1 LAQVTGR
8 AGRGDQPGRALIQTY
23 RPEHPVISALLSG
36 DAEEFYAQETS
47 LRQRAG
53 LPPFGRLAA
62 LIVSAKD
69 AALAETHARALARA
83 AHGLPASERYCVAA
97 LGGLPEEGEIM
108 LLGPAEAPIALL
120 RGRFR
125 FRLLV
130 KAPRSAD
137 LQGFLRDLLAAGPPE
152 RGGVRVQVDVDP
164 QSFL

>member
-1 LAQVTGR
+1 
-8 AGRGDQPGRALIQTY
+8 
-23 RPEHPVISALLSG
+23 
-36 DAEEFYAQETS
+36 
-47 LRQRAG
+47 
-53 LPPFGRLAA
+53 
-62 LIVSAKD
+62 
-69 AALAETHARALARA
+69 
-83 AHGLPASERYCVAA
+83 

-137 LQGFLRDLLAAGPPE
+137 LQGFLRDLLGAGPPE